1 MDAGRLDV
9 LHDADDVGVLP
20 VADGVGLALD
30 GALEEVVEQD
40 LVVRH
45 VAEDVHDV
53 VLELGLVDHDFHPLS
68 AQHVAR
74 AHQQR
79 EAQLAAELDALLR
92 GGDRTE
98 SRIRHAEL
106 LEEGGEAAAVLGDV
120 EGLITRAE
128 HRDAIAVELL
138 GELQGRLA
146 AELDDDALRL
156 LVADDVVDVL
166 PEDRLEVEAVGGVAV
181 GGHRL
186 RIAVDHDGLVAGGAG
201 RHDAVDAAV
210 IELDALADAIR
221 TAAEHDHL
229 AALGLRRLVVLA
241 ECAVVIRR
249 LRHELRRAGVHQ
261 TVAALDAELD
271 AAIKHLALKAP
282 HEVRDLAVSVA
293 LELGLLHQVVRD
305 VLHAARFD
313 ALLHVEQVFDLAKE
327 PRVDLRLL
335 PDGLHRDAEFD
346 RVVEV
351 EQAVPG
357 RELERMQDGVLIAEL
372 LAVRAEAVALDLQ
385 RLASLL
391 ERLLEAAADA
401 HHLAHGLHLQAELA
415 VAAVELV
422 EVPARNLDDD
432 IVERR
437 LEERAGGARDRVGQ
451 LIEVVADG
459 QLRGDLGNRV
469 ARGLGRQC
477 GRPAHARVDLDGDDV
492 LLLVRRH
499 RELHIA
505 AAGKRPDGVHH
516 VNGHVAHPLEGG
528 VRQRHRRR
536 HRDGVARVDAHRI
549 EVLDGADD
557 DHIVVG
563 VAEQLELELLPPH
576 QRLVDHH
583 LMDRRDMQRASQ
595 QLIELL
601 RVVHHGRPRPTERER
616 RPDAQ
621 WEPELLSGLLALEE
635 ALRGGLRRH
644 RHADFAHQLAEALAV
659 LGDVDRVDVDP
670 DHLHPVLLPDAHLL
684 AGDGEVQRSLAAH
697 RGQHRIDVVQ
707 LEHLLDGGRLER
719 LEVDVVRHDRVG
731 HDGGGV

>member
-1 MDAGRLDV
+1 M
-9 LHDADDVGVLP
+9 
-20 VADGVGLALD
+20 
-30 GALEEVVEQD
+30 
-40 LVVRH
+40 
-45 VAEDVHDV
+45 
-53 VLELGLVDHDFHPLS
+53 
-68 AQHVAR
+68 
-74 AHQQR
+74 
-79 EAQLAAELDALLR
+79 
-92 GGDRTE
+92 
-98 SRIRHAEL
+98 
-106 LEEGGEAAAVLGDV
+106 
-120 EGLITRAE
+120 
-128 HRDAIAVELL
+128 
-138 GELQGRLA
+138 
-146 AELDDDALRL
+146 
-156 LVADDVVDVL
+156 L

-186 RIAVDHDGLVAGGAG
+186 RVAVDHDGLVAGGAG

-210 IELDALADAIR
+210 IELDALADAVR

-241 ECAVVIRR
+241 ERAVVVRR
-249 LRHELRRAGVHQ
+249 LRHKLRGTGVHQ
-261 TVAALDAELD
+261 AVAALDAELD
-271 AAIKHLALKAP
+271 PAVKHLALETP
-282 HEVRDLAVSVA
+282 HEVRNLAVGVA
-293 LELGLLHQVVRD
+293 LELRLLHQLKGN
-305 VLHAARFD
+305 VLHPELLNPLLRFNEV
-313 ALLHVEQVFDLAKE
+313 LDLTQE
-327 PRVDLRLL
+327 PRVDLGLL
-335 PDGLHRDAEFD
+335 PDGLHRDAQLD

-357 RELERMQDGVLIAEL
+357 RELERMQDGVLIAQ
-372 LAVRAEAVALDLQ
+372 LAPICAEAVALNLQ
-385 RLASLL
+385 RLARLL
-391 ERLLEAAADA
+391 ERLLEAPADA
-401 HHLAHGLHLQAELA
+401 HHLAHRLHLQAKLA

-422 EVPARNLDDD
+422 EVPARDLDDD
-432 IVERR
+432 VVERR

-451 LIEVVADG
+451 LVEVVADG
-459 QLRGDLGNRV
+459 QLRGDFGNRV
-469 ARGLGRQC
+469 ARGLGRQR

-492 LLLVRRH
+492 LLLIRRH
-499 RELHIA
+499 RELHVA

-516 VNGHVAHPLEGG
+516 VDGHVAHPLEGG

-557 DHIVVG
+557 DHVVVG

-583 LMDRRDMQRASQ
+583 LVDRRDVQCAGQ

-621 WEPELLSGLLALEE
+621 RETELLRGLLALEE
-635 ALRGGLRRH
+635 ALRRGLRRH

-670 DHLHPVLLPDAHLL
+670 DHLHPILLPDAHLL
-684 AGDGEVQRSLAAH
+684 AGDREVQRGLAAH

-731 HDGGGV
+731 HDGGGVRIDEGDLNALFAEGARRLGSRVIEFAGLSDDNGSAADDQDGLDARVFGHFFFAGRP